1 MRGTK
6 RSPATVLHVV
16 ELPER
21 PYAMKLLALDTSSD
35 ACSVALERDG
45 EVVERHLLR
54 PKEHTQLL
62 LPMIEEVLAEAG
74 VAIGDLDA
82 IVPGIGPGSFI
93 GVRIAVSVAQG
104 MAFGAGRQVAP
115 VSSLAAV
122 AAEAFTRAD
131 VERVVVA
138 QDAHMQEVYL
148 ARFVRAASGLP
159 EAVGEATLHAI
170 APIAE
175 IGAIAADVAGCEQA
189 GRWHA
194 AGAGWRRHPE
204 LLARNEERLVER
216 LQIEHP
222 RARFLLGPGRAA
234 VEGGKTI
241 VPDRLVPAYVRHR
254 VAEVP
259 AGGKGGS

>member
-1 MRGTK
+1 
-6 RSPATVLHVV
+6 
-16 ELPER
+16 
-21 PYAMKLLALDTSSD
+21 MKLLALDTSSD

-45 EVVERHLLR
+45 EIFERHLLR
-54 PKEHTQLL
+54 PKEHTRLL

-74 VAIGDLDA
+74 VAIRNLDA

-104 MAFGAGRQVAP
+104 MAFGAGRPVAP

-122 AAEAFTRAD
+122 AAEAFARTD

-148 ARFVRAASGLP
+148 ARFARAASGLP

-170 APIAE
+170 APIA
-175 IGAIAADVAGCEQA
+175 AIAATDAPGGEDA

-204 LLARNEERLVER
+204 LLARNEERLVEL
-216 LQIEHP
+216 LQLEHP
-222 RARFLLGPGRAA
+222 RARFLLGPGRMA
-234 VEGGKTI
+234 VEGGETI
-241 VPDRLVPAYVRHR
+241 TPDRLVPAYVRHR

-259 AGGKGGS
+259 AGGGHGS